1 MSKFKGY
8 AQSSGFRNIQLPDT
22 SKKILEEGNL
32 TISRMNEVQRIER
45 ENAETYIRA
54 LQDKYRIE
62 EANRDS
68 IFQLESENL
77 ETVRSAMVKNA
88 DTINNNARIEASR
101 SKETFEALASFSQT
115 AGEVAQKIGK
125 QIYDNQV
132 KSGELFASELAMYG
146 ISMAE
151 AEYVKSIDTAFV
163 QNDAKFKAIE
173 DKLLAA
179 GASNDVI
186 QRIRNMNSSTL
197 YGLKKTMLVNGAEE
211 YAALAPQWEA
221 ADLFDE
227 TGKSLGISL
236 GQARLGNQFK
246 DLVDAQDARNK
257 SRFITD
263 YGGADDKM
271 VKAYL
276 YPGIESYDRQVQR
289 SRSVDIADNL
299 RKERQ
304 LNEAQEI
311 RTAYK
316 HRGLSGVWNLIQQHP
331 LHKDKRIQVL
341 STFTDMA
348 KAGTL
353 GDGTPDGQLTVYE
366 QLLDMDVS
374 LTPGGPKQKFGALYG
389 NDLVELRD
397 AVMTRYRADVK
408 ENTFL
413 RQQHIAKVADETYDY
428 FLKNRGNFQKSV
440 LTEAINQLKF
450 NGADVSKLLT
460 LTNSSLDYKY
470 VLEERTRLQAL
481 ADQAILTSSDLAGAD
496 AENIKLF
503 EPQVKEWEAM
513 LGSLPQTE
521 AQVKA
526 ILTAGL
532 RNVLGADDLTK
543 GSSDTLGMAVSHA
556 VSIYRSRLKNNLAD
570 GSSTLSSK
578 FGATAHSEALEYVRK
593 QIKNSKESDSP
604 FFVRSAFS
612 DDGESAGKSY
622 FARFEIGDDLYVAP
636 QVTTLTQDFRVRI
649 TKDPELLRK
658 SHVISS
664 AYASQIAQQIKNGK
678 PLILPPYI
686 HELTL
691 NTKIPPH
698 EIINQQ
704 LELKGY
710 KERAVSGAIQNL
722 KDSDEV
728 REHPEL
734 VNILN
739 QPSLSNINNVANSVG
754 HKVRSVRIGGE
765 GYNDIVSLGQ
775 QAGFKAPNVMAAMW
789 ANETG
794 YGKYMSGRNNLF
806 NIKSTDGTGPKT
818 TTKEFR
824 ADGTSYYTTA
834 RWRTYEAPSQS
845 VDDFIKFISKYPG
858 VKEAETPN
866 QMLQA
871 LYDNGYAT
879 SPTYVED
886 VSRVMTG
893 YGINPDAPFIKYS
906 GPPTRD
912 PNLSSSTLQHA
923 YTVSGIGW
931 GSTGSHL
938 DQKQEDN
945 PNTPENEKG
954 QYYHYKDPELME
966 YIFADDPELG
976 MIPIG
981 DSPMT
986 GSWES
991 HTKRGSNGYDYGFY
1005 DGTKIFIK
1013 PPARVVSSFRTSE
1026 GDDMMIIELPSGRR
1040 FKWHHGRSS

>member
-1 MSKFKGY
+1 MLK
-8 AQSSGFRNIQLPDT
+8 LT
-22 SKKILEEGNL
+22 SK
-32 TISRMNEVQRIER
+32 
-45 ENAETYIRA
+45 A
-54 LQDKYRIE
+54 LQDKYKIE

-68 IFQLESENL
+68 VFQLESENL
-77 ETVRSAMVKNA
+77 ETVRSAMVRNA
-88 DTINNNARIEASR
+88 DTINNNARIEATK
-101 SKETFEALASFSQT
+101 SKETFDALASFSKT
-115 AGEVAQKIGK
+115 AGEVAGKIGK

-151 AEYVKSIDTAFV
+151 AEYVKNIDTAFV

-227 TGKSLGISL
+227 TGKSTGISL
-236 GQARLGNQFK
+236 GQARLGNQYK

-271 VKAYL
+271 VKAFL

-289 SRSVDIADNL
+289 SRSVDIASNL
-299 RKERQ
+299 QKERK

-316 HRGLSGVWNLIQQHP
+316 HRGLAGVWTLIQQHP
-331 LHKDKRIQVL
+331 LHRDKRLQVL

-353 GDGTPDGQLTVYE
+353 GDGSPDSQLTVYE
-366 QLLDMDVS
+366 QLVDMEVS
-374 LTPGGPKQKFGALYG
+374 LTPGGPKQKFGYLYG
-389 NDLVELRD
+389 NDAELLEFRN
-397 AVMTRYRADVK
+397 AVFARYGQDVK

-413 RQQHIAKVADETYDY
+413 RQQHIAKIADETYNF
-428 FLKNRGNFQKSV
+428 FLRESGNFQKSV
-440 LTEAINQLKF
+440 LTEAISQLQSK
-450 NGADVSKLLT
+450 GADVSKLTSLF
-460 LTNSSLDYKY
+460 NRSLDYKY
-470 VLEERTRLQAL
+470 VLEERTRLQKL
-481 ADQAILTSSDLAGAD
+481 ADQGVLTSAHLAGAD
-496 AENIKLF
+496 GENIKFF
-503 EPQVKEWEAM
+503 EPQVKEWEAT
-513 LGSLPQTE
+513 LGSLPMSEDTIKS
-521 AQVKA
+521 AFTKS
-526 ILTAGL
+526 L
-532 RNVLGADDLTK
+532 RNELNENDLGKST
-543 GSSDTLGMAVSHA
+543 SPTLDIALSYA
-556 VSIYRSRLKNNLAD
+556 LNLYNSKLKNNLANA
-570 GSSTLSSK
+570 STGK
-578 FGATAHSEALEYVRK
+578 GEAQSEALDYVTR
-593 QIKNSKESDSP
+593 QILNSKNTASP
-604 FFVRSAFS
+604 FFVRPSVS
-612 DDGESAGKSY
+612 GTLGESARQAY
-622 FARFEIGDDLYVAP
+622 FAQFQIGDDLYVAP
-636 QVTTLTQDFRVRI
+636 QITTLNQDFRNRI
-649 TKDPELLRK
+649 TKDPELLRN

-686 HELTL
+686 HELAL
-691 NTKIPPH
+691 NTKLPPH

-710 KERAVSGAIQNL
+710 KERAVPGALHNL

-739 QPSLSNINNVANSVG
+739 QPSLSNINNVANAAG

-806 NIKSTDGTGPKT
+806 NIKSTDGAGPQT

-824 ADGTSYYTTA
+824 ADGTSYYTTS

-858 VKEAETPN
+858 VKEAETPVE
-866 QMLQA
+866 MLEA
-871 LYDNGYAT
+871 LHMDGRGYAT

-886 VSRVMTG
+886 VSRVMVG
-893 YGINPDAPFIKYS
+893 YGIDPNAPFMQYS

-912 PNLSSSTLQHA
+912 PNHSSSTLQHV
-923 YTVSGIGW
+923 YNVGSIGW
-931 GSTGSHL
+931 GSTGPHL
-938 DQKQEDN
+938 DLKQEDN

-954 QYYHYKDPELME
+954 QFFHYKDPEIME
-966 YIFADDPELG
+966 HIFADDPELG
-976 MIPIG
+976 LIPIG
-981 DSPMT
+981 DAPMT

-991 HTKRGSNGYDYGFY
+991 HTKRGSNGYDYGFHS
-1005 DGTKIFIK
+1005 GTKILIK
-1013 PPARVVSSFRTSE
+1013 PPARVVYSQKTSQ
-1026 GDDMMIIELPSGRR
+1026 GDTLMIVELPSGRR
-1040 FKWHHGRSS
+1040 VKAHHGTAA